1 MPAVKS
7 KARKMKISVRD
18 LGTEAPKGL
27 GKETLKKVR
36 GGMMAADARKPKPTC
51 EHAGEK
57 CGTLHVSPRS
67 YSSKLTVVIK
77 TS

>member
-7 KARKMKISVRD
+7 KARKTKVTVRD
-18 LGTEAPKGL
+18 LGQGASKEL
-27 GKETLKKVR
+27 GKESLRKVR

-51 EHAGEK
+51 EFAGEK

-67 YSSKLTVVIK
+67 YSGKLTVVIK